1 MVRVCRDMTSLP
13 WLAVV
18 LVVAWLVLRL
28 ALAITGTLLHLLW
41 VGALLV
47 LVLWLVDRVRQV

>member
-1 MVRVCRDMTSLP
+1 VVRVCRDMTSLP